1 MTCKVYDEEV
11 LFSYTLGE
19 LNQEE
24 ENRLKNHLEH
34 CSICQNKVE
43 EFFSLH
49 ETWEHPDPNSY
60 TISESFVD
68 NIMKEISTD
77 DSLLE
82 RSNVVDI
89 KKMNR
94 RDKSTGRKNS
104 FLHFALATAATFV
117 LLYSGI
123 FDQMYQSVG
132 HFTTTFSETTNQV
145 QQVSVQG
152 VNWLNVNFNFS
163 QLMYDL
169 KK

>member
-1 MTCKVYDEEV
+1 LICKIYHEEV

-24 ENRLKNHLEH
+24 ENRLRNHLED
-34 CSICQNKVE
+34 CSICLSKVE
-43 EFFSLH
+43 EYFSLQ

-68 NIMKEISTD
+68 NIMNEISTD

-89 KKMNR
+89 KKLNKSG
-94 RDKSTGRKNS
+94 KSTGKKNA

-132 HFTTTFSETTNQV
+132 QFTTTFSETTNQV
-145 QQVSVQG
+145 QQASVQG
-152 VNWLNVNFNFS
+152 VSWLHVNFNFS
-163 QLMYDL
+163 QIMHNI
-169 KK
+169 KF